1 MNFISAEN
9 LSKAFADKSLFEGIS
24 FGIDQGQKVA
34 LIGINGCGKSTLLR
48 MVAGVEAPDSGRIS
62 TRNGLTMAYLP
73 QEPDLP
79 MQATV
84 ADVVFDSDIE
94 ALALIHR
101 YEMLS
106 QKAATDPQAAETLIE
121 VMAQI
126 DAAHAWDYEVKINQ
140 ILGKLDVDFLDRKIA
155 ELSGGQRKRVA
166 LAKALIGEPDLL
178 IMDEP
183 TNHLDLASIEWLEQF
198 LATARQ
204 SLLLVTHDRYFLDSI
219 TNEIF
224 ELHNGELH
232 RYVGDYAY
240 YLAKKEERELNRQ
253 TEADRAKSLFRKE
266 LDWLRRSPKARTT
279 KSKSRIDS
287 ALAIGEKSKYKAE
300 DQDVTLKVKGR
311 RIGGKVLEIKN
322 LRKAFGEIPIL
333 DNFTYTFNRKDR
345 VGVVGPNG
353 VGKTTFINMLLG
365 EEPADYGKIR
375 WGETIVTGHY
385 RQEVFNF
392 KDNARVIEVVTEAA
406 ETVELS
412 KSQTVSAAQLLEHFL
427 FPRHRHHALVSTL
440 SGGEKRRLHL
450 LRILMTNPNF
460 LILDEPTND
469 LDLITLRK
477 LEEFLAGFDG
487 CMMVVTHD
495 RFFMDR
501 LVDHLF
507 VFEGDGV
514 VRDFPGSYSQYRERV
529 EEKEEEKEEEEKES
543 KSERA
548 KEKKGGKAAES
559 EGTEQEKNRSRK
571 LSYNEQRELDQLN
584 SDIEAL
590 ETRIG
595 ELKELISSGTMDFE
609 SLTKWTEELQVKES
623 ELEEKGD
630 RWLELSDLAG

>member
-1 MNFISAEN
+1 MNLVSAEN
-9 LSKAFADKSLFEGIS
+9 LSKAFADKVLFEGIS

-34 LIGINGCGKSTLLR
+34 LIGVNGSGKSTLLK
-48 MVAGVEAPDSGRIS
+48 MVGGIEVPDSGRIS
-62 TRNGLTMAYLP
+62 TRNGLNMAYLP

-79 MQATV
+79 MEATV
-84 ADVVFDSDIE
+84 AEVVFDSDIKELSLIRRYEVLSQQAASDPSAAE
-94 ALALIHR
+94 AL
-101 YEMLS
+101 
-106 QKAATDPQAAETLIE
+106 TV
-121 VMAQI
+121 VMAEI
-126 DAAHAWDYEVKINQ
+126 DAANAWDYEVKINQ
-140 ILGKLDVDFLDRKIA
+140 ILGRLEVNFLERKVS

-166 LAKALIGEPDLL
+166 LAQALIGEPDLL

-198 LATARQ
+198 LATAKQ

-224 ELHNGELH
+224 ELHGGELH
-232 RYVGDYAY
+232 RYIGDYAY

-253 TEADRAKSLFRKE
+253 TEADRAKSLFKQE
-266 LDWLRRSPKARTT
+266 LEWLRRSPKARTT
-279 KSKSRIDS
+279 KSKSRIES
-287 ALAIGEKSKYKAE
+287 AHAMEKKSKYKAE
-300 DQDVTLKVKGR
+300 DHDVTLKVKGR
-311 RIGGKVLEIKN
+311 RIGGKVLELKN
-322 LRKAFGEIPIL
+322 LRKAYEDLNIL
-333 DNFTYTFNRKDR
+333 DNFSYTFNRRDR
-345 VGVVGPNG
+345 IGIVGPNG
-353 VGKTTFINMLLG
+353 VGKTTFLKLLLG
-365 EEPADYGKIR
+365 EEGLDSGKIR

-385 RQEVFNF
+385 RQDGFNF

-487 CMMVVTHD
+487 CLMVVTHD

-507 VFEGDGV
+507 VFEGEGQ

-529 EEKEEEKEEEEKES
+529 EEEKRDKNQRLSDFDSSVSTKES
-543 KSERA
+543 TPVTSSSVRTK
-548 KEKKGGKAAES
+548 
-559 EGTEQEKNRSRK
+559 K
-571 LSYNEQRELDQLN
+571 LSYKEKRELEQLN
-584 SDIEAL
+584 EDIERL
-590 ETRIG
+590 ESRIE
-595 ELKELISSGTMDFE
+595 ELQGLIASGTTDFH
-609 SLTKWTEELQVKES
+609 SLTEWTEELQEQ
-623 ELEEKGD
+623 EALLEEKGD
-630 RWLELSDLAG
+630 RWLELSEIEG